1 MVPPPGIVWP
11 TPSHR
16 EPEKAGGAGGGGGGG
31 GGAGPGHSALA
42 AKPSAPTEPS
52 LVNLISTDEAG
63 DEKVPGD
70 EDPLNSVPSR

>member
-11 TPSHR
+11 TPSHG
-16 EPEKAGGAGGGGGGG
+16 EPDKAGGAGGGGGGG